1 MRVLLDTTYLLPAV
15 GIGVDLPDD
24 LLERLFASD
33 HSLIINEL
41 SLFELFGNA
50 RRHMSGRE
58 TAKER
63 FYTGMK
69 SILSSQIDIKPL
81 FTLDT
86 LPVVRELQERLSD
99 VPDCPIVAT
108 ALVYADVLVTEA
120 NDIPK
125 LVDFTVLDLRTF
137 AHQYLEDT

>member
-1 MRVLLDTTYLLPAV
+1 
-15 GIGVDLPDD
+15 

-41 SLFELFGNA
+41 SLFELFGKA
-50 RRHMSGRE
+50 RRYMIGRE

-69 SILSSQIDIKPL
+69 SILSSQIDIKPA

-86 LPVVRELQERLSD
+86 LPVVRELQERFSD

-120 NDIPK
+120 KDIPK
-125 LVDFTVLDLRTF
+125 LVDFPVLDLRSF
-137 AHQYLEDT
+137 ARQYLE